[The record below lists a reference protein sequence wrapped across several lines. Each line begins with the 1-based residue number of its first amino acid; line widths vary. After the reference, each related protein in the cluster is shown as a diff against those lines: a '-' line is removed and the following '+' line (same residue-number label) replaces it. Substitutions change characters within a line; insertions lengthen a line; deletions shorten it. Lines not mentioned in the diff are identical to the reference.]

1 MKKYLLQYKPF
12 LLFIGAF
19 FATYILLTLVYQFYL
34 SSFGTTDTLDGIT
47 NLVGYHTERLL
58 QLFNND
64 VRFDKILSEPYIII
78 AYNQKTVASIVEGC
92 NAISVIILF
101 VSFIVA
107 FSGKLKPTIL
117 YILGG
122 SLFIYILNIC
132 RIASLCA
139 LLYYFPEQSH
149 LLHGVLFPLMIYG
162 LVFILWIVWVSKF
175 SKYAK

>member
-1 MKKYLLQYKPF
+1 LKKYLIQYRPF
-12 LLFIGAF
+12 LLFIGLF

-34 SSFGTTDTLDGIT
+34 SSFGSDKLDGIT
-47 NLVGYHTERLL
+47 KLVGNHTERLL

-64 VRFDKILSEPYIII
+64 IKIEESSTESHLSIW
-78 AYNQKTVASIVEGC
+78 YNQQKIALIIEGC

-107 FSGKLKPTIL
+107 FSGKLKPTLL

-122 SLFIYILNIC
+122 SLFIYILNVC
-132 RIASLCA
+132 RIASLSA
-139 LLYYFPEQSH
+139 LLYHFPENDH
-149 LLHGVLFPLMIYG
+149 LLHGVFFPLVIYG
-162 LVFILWIVWVSKF
+162 AVFILWIIWVSKF